1 MPLME
6 SWHLIAGLGN
16 PGAEYAKTRHNAG
29 YSLVEKLAARWK
41 AEWRNERKF
50 NARMARAE
58 IVGRASSPSTGGT
71 PVPRRVLLCQPRT
84 FMNAS
89 GEAVK
94 AAMSFYQLPPEHLL
108 VVVDDADLPLGEVRL
123 RAGGS
128 SGGHH
133 GLESVEQHLATQ
145 SFARL
150 RLGIGRKDGAREI
163 TDYVLDRF
171 EATEAALM
179 EKVLG
184 RAADQ
189 AECWLDDGI
198 EMAMNRFNGVVDSAN
213 EERKQ

>member
-1 MPLME
+1 ME
-6 SWHLIAGLGN
+6 PWHLIAGLGN
-16 PGAEYAKTRHNAG
+16 PGEEYAKTRHNAG
-29 YSLVEKLAARWK
+29 FSLAGKLAARWK
-41 AEWRNERKF
+41 ADWKNERKF
-50 NARMARAE
+50 NARVARAKRNG
-58 IVGRASSPSTGGT
+58 I
-71 PVPRRVLLCQPRT
+71 RVLLCQPRT

-94 AAMSFYQLPPEHLL
+94 AVMGLYRLPPEHLL
-108 VVVDDADLPLGEVRL
+108 VAVDDADLPLGEIRL

-133 GLESVEQHLATQ
+133 GLESVEQHLGTRA
-145 SFARL
+145 FARL

-171 EATEAALM
+171 DAAEAALM
-179 EKVLG
+179 EKVLC

-198 EMAMNRFNGVVDSAN
+198 EMAMNRFNGVVDSPK
-213 EERKQ
+213 EEKKQ

>member
-1 MPLME
+1 ME
-6 SWHLIAGLGN
+6 NLHLIVGLGN
-16 PGAEYAKTRHNAG
+16 PGAEYAQTRHNAG
-29 YSLVEKLAARWK
+29 FSLVEKLAARWK
-41 AEWRNERKF
+41 VHWRNERKF
-50 NARMARAE
+50 KARVARAE
-58 IVGRASSPSTGGT
+58 RDG
-71 PVPRRVLLCQPRT
+71 RRVLLCQPLT

-94 AAMSFYQLPPEHLL
+94 AVLGFYQLPPERLL
-108 VVVDDADLPLGEVRL
+108 VAVDDADLPLGEVRL

-133 GLESVEQHLATQ
+133 GLESVEQHLATRE
-145 SFARL
+145 FARL

-171 EATEAALM
+171 DAAEAALM

-189 AECWLDDGI
+189 AECWFADGI
-198 EMAMNRFNGVVDSAN
+198 EMAMNRFNGSVEKLN
-213 EERKQ
+213 G

>member
-1 MPLME
+1 ME
-6 SWHLIAGLGN
+6 NTFLIVGLGN

-29 YSLVEKLAARWK
+29 YSLVAELAERWRVD
-41 AEWRNERKF
+41 WRTERKF
-50 NARMARAE
+50 SARVARTE
-58 IVGRASSPSTGGT
+58 RNGK
-71 PVPRRVLLCQPRT
+71 RVLLCQPRT

-94 AAMSFYQLPPEHLL
+94 AVMSFYQLRPQSELL
-108 VVVDDADLPLGEVRL
+108 VAVDDADLPLGEVRL
-123 RAGGS
+123 RRGGR

-133 GLESVEQHLATQ
+133 GLESVEQHLGTQ
-145 SFARL
+145 AFARL

-171 EATEAALM
+171 EKAEAVLM

-189 AECWLDDGI
+189 AECWLHDGI
-198 EMAMNRFNGVVDSAN
+198 EMAMNRFNGNVEKAN
-213 EERKQ
+213 ELNG

>member
-1 MPLME
+1 ME
-6 SWHLIAGLGN
+6 PWHLIAGLGN
-16 PGAEYAKTRHNAG
+16 PGEEYARTRHNAG
-29 YSLVEKLAARWK
+29 FSLAGKLAARWK
-41 AEWRNERKF
+41 ADWKSERKF
-50 NARMARAE
+50 NARVARAKRNG
-58 IVGRASSPSTGGT
+58 I
-71 PVPRRVLLCQPRT
+71 RVLLCQPRT

-94 AAMSFYQLPPEHLL
+94 AVMSFYRLPPEHLL
-108 VVVDDADLPLGEVRL
+108 VAVDDADLPLGEIRL

-133 GLESVEQHLATQ
+133 GLESVEQHLGTRA
-145 SFARL
+145 FARL

-171 EATEAALM
+171 DAAEAALM
-179 EKVLG
+179 EKVLC

-198 EMAMNRFNGVVDSAN
+198 EMAMNRFNGVVDSPK
-213 EERKQ
+213 EEKKQ